1 MQSLPITT
9 GDQGDPNTDNPPPG
23 VGVEDG
29 FLLASSTSGLRT
41 TPLDRAIV
49 VAGTPLR
56 QQQRFAVGSVGSTS
70 SSEDEGDSPP
80 ILSVPATPVI
90 REVSMVAAS
99 SLGVIAA
106 APSADLDA
114 ILAAVPDVHGDISL
128 IREDLHRLTS
138 KSAALVELNRST
150 RLAVNSNMS
159 TFL

>member
-1 MQSLPITT
+1 
-9 GDQGDPNTDNPPPG
+9 
-23 VGVEDG
+23 
-29 FLLASSTSGLRT
+29 
-41 TPLDRAIV
+41 
-49 VAGTPLR
+49 
-56 QQQRFAVGSVGSTS
+56 
-70 SSEDEGDSPP
+70 
-80 ILSVPATPVI
+80 
-90 REVSMVAAS
+90 MVAAS

-114 ILAAVPDVHGDISL
+114 ILVAVPDVHGDISL